1 MSIKHRLE
9 ASAMLLKHYR
19 TTFRTYWDLRHQV
32 GSDLFRREE
41 AEFLP
46 AALEI
51 QEKPVSPT
59 LRMTAKVIITI
70 LAIGLGWTFFA
81 TLDIFIA
88 ASGEIIPHERTKT
101 VASIDTA
108 TVKALHVTEGQMVKK
123 GDLLIELDTTAVD
136 AEHDKAQS
144 NVTEARLK
152 IARSQA
158 LISAIDHRKP
168 PRLAALPDIP
178 SHRIVEVQEH
188 LNGQFRDF
196 MARVQRLEG
205 SITRYTESLELISRR
220 VADYKELARSHDVS
234 MHTYL
239 EKEQERSDIE
249 GQLKDAK
256 NQLTGLIADAKRIAY
271 DEQEEAAKS
280 IGEARQDVTRNAA
293 HSKLLR
299 LVAPVTGTVQQLEVY
314 TIGGVVQG
322 AQPLMKIVPKEDH
335 IEVVAKIENRDV
347 GFVEVGQLAAVKVDA
362 FDYAKFG
369 FIQGK
374 VINISQDA
382 VKDEKR
388 GLLYSLTIALDRSS
402 IMVKGHEV
410 PLTAGM
416 TVTADIKTGSRRV
429 IEYFLSPFIQHKQE
443 SLHER

>member
-1 MSIKHRLE
+1 MSLKHKLE
-9 ASAMLLKHYR
+9 AQGMLWKHYR
-19 TTFRTYWDLRHQV
+19 KTFRTYWALRNQV

-59 LRMTAKVIITI
+59 LRMTAKVIITV
-70 LAIGLGWTFFA
+70 LLIGLGWTFFA
-81 TLDIFIA
+81 TLDIFVS

-101 VASIDTA
+101 VASIDMA
-108 TVKALHVTEGQMVKK
+108 SVKALHVSEGQLVKK

-136 AEHDKAQS
+136 AEHDKAKS

-158 LISAIDHRKP
+158 LIAAIDSRRA
-168 PRLAALPDIP
+168 PRLSALADIP
-178 SHRIVEVQEH
+178 PHRIIEVQEH
-188 LNGQFRDF
+188 LNGQYRDF

-205 SITRYTESLELISRR
+205 SIARYTESLALITRR
-220 VADYKELARSHDVS
+220 VADYKELANNHDVS

-239 EKEQERSDIE
+239 EKEQERADIE
-249 GQLKDAK
+249 GQLKDTK

-271 DEQEEAAKS
+271 DEQEEAAKT

-299 LVAPVTGTVQQLEVY
+299 LVAPITGTVQQLEVY
-314 TIGGVVQG
+314 TVGGIVPA

-335 IEVVAKIENRDV
+335 VEVVAKIENRDV

-374 VINISQDA
+374 VVNISQDA

-388 GLLYSLTIALDRSS
+388 GLLYSLTIALDKST
-402 IMVKGHEV
+402 IQVKENEV

-416 TVTADIKTGSRRV
+416 TVSVDIKTGSRRV
-429 IEYFLSPFIQHKQE
+429 IEYFLSPFVQHKRE